1 MLHCSTVSV
10 KETPPMKLRSTSA
23 VAEAE
28 LAPTGEPLASHEEMV
43 NAIRML
49 SADAVERAQSGH
61 PGLPMGM
68 ANAAAV
74 LWLQFLKYDPKHP
87 DWPDR
92 DRFILS
98 AGHGSMLLYSLF
110 YLTGFEDITIEEI
123 KNFRQLNSKTP
134 GHPEYGA
141 ARGIETTTGPLAQ
154 GLANAVGMALAERL
168 RNARWGD
175 DIVDHYTY
183 CVVGDGCLMEGLS
196 QEAISFAGF
205 LRLSKLIV
213 LWDDNRISIDGP
225 TSLTTGE
232 NQMARFEASGWDAQA
247 VDGDDPVAVAEAI
260 AKARMS
266 DKPSLI
272 ACRTTIGK
280 GAPTKAGTAAT
291 HGAPLGEDE
300 VAGVRRT
307 LSWPYPPFVVPPHI
321 LGAWR
326 RAALRNVPAREA
338 WEERFA
344 ALDKAKRAEF
354 NRTGGGRLA
363 PDWQVPLNEFK
374 RRLATEQPKWAT
386 RKASGQALEILTAT
400 FPEIIGGSADLS
412 ESVFTKT
419 SHTPD
424 IGPGDFSGRYIHYGV
439 REHAM
444 AAIMNGMAL
453 HGGFIPYGGTFLVFA
468 DYMRGAMR
476 MSALMKQRVIY
487 VLTHDSIGVGEDGP
501 THHPSETLASLRVM
515 PNLHVFRPAD
525 AVETFECWV
534 IALTE
539 YDVPSCLALS
549 RQAVPAVRTEH
560 VSVNL
565 CARGAY
571 VLHEA
576 DGNERE
582 VTLLAT
588 GSEVHVAVAAREML
602 QAEGIP
608 TAVVSMPCWELFDMQ
623 PEKYRQEVLG
633 PRWPHGIRIA
643 VEAAISPGWDKY
655 IGENGIFIGLKDFSL
670 SAPAPVLFK
679 YFGITAENVV
689 AKAKEAVARRRVAD
703 RRPAPRYGI
712 DVVG

>member
-1 MLHCSTVSV
+1 
-10 KETPPMKLRSTSA
+10 MKLRSTSA
-23 VAEAE
+23 VVEAE
-28 LAPTGEPLASHEEMV
+28 LAPTDEPLASHEEMV

-110 YLTGFEDITIEEI
+110 YLTGFEDITIDEI

-183 CVVGDGCLMEGLS
+183 CIVGDGCLMEGLS

-225 TSLTTGE
+225 TSLTTGD
-232 NQMARFEASGWDAQA
+232 NQLARFEASGWDAQA

-260 AKARMS
+260 AKVRMS
-266 DKPSLI
+266 GRPSLI

-321 LGAWR
+321 LDAWR
-326 RAALRNVPAREA
+326 KAALRSVPAREA
-338 WEERFA
+338 WEARFV
-344 ALDKAKRAEF
+344 ALDEAKRAEF

-363 PDWQVPLNEFK
+363 RDWQVPLNEFK

-424 IGPGDFSGRYIHYGV
+424 IGPGNFAGRYIHYGV

-501 THHPSETLASLRVM
+501 THHPSETLAGLRVM
-515 PNLHVFRPAD
+515 PNLLVFRPAD

-571 VLHEA
+571 VLQEA

-588 GSEVHVAVAAREML
+588 GSEVHLAVAAREML

-633 PRWPHGIRIA
+633 PRWPHGIRLAI
-643 VEAAISPGWDKY
+643 EAAISPGWDKY
-655 IGENGIFIGLKDFSL
+655 IGENGIFIGLENFSL

-689 AKAKEAVARRRVAD
+689 AKAREAVARRRVAD
-703 RRPAPRYGI
+703 RRPASRFGI

>member
-1 MLHCSTVSV
+1 
-10 KETPPMKLRSTSA
+10 MKLRSTSA

-87 DWPDR
+87 KWADR

-110 YLTGFEDITIEEI
+110 YLTGFEDVTIDEI

-154 GLANAVGMALAERL
+154 GFANAVGMALAERL
-168 RNARWGD
+168 HNARWGD

-225 TSLTTGE
+225 TSLTTGD
-232 NQMARFEASGWDAQA
+232 NHLARFEASGWDAQA

-307 LSWPYPPFVVPPHI
+307 LNWPYPPFVVPPHI
-321 LGAWR
+321 LDAWR
-326 RAALRNVPAREA
+326 RGAQRSVSAREA
-338 WEERFA
+338 WEARFA
-344 ALDKAKRAEF
+344 ALDEAKRAEF

-363 PDWQVPLNEFK
+363 PDWQVPLNDFK

-424 IGPGDFSGRYIHYGV
+424 IGPGDFSGRYVHYGV

-501 THHPSETLASLRVM
+501 THHPSETLAGLRVM
-515 PNLHVFRPAD
+515 PNLLVFRPAD

-588 GSEVHVAVAAREML
+588 GSEVHLAVAAREML

-633 PRWPHGIRIA
+633 PRWPQGIRLA

-655 IGENGIFIGLKDFSL
+655 IGENGVFIGLKDFSL

-679 YFGITAENVV
+679 FFGITAENVV

-703 RRPAPRYGI
+703 RRPAPRFGI

>member
-1 MLHCSTVSV
+1 
-10 KETPPMKLRSTSA
+10 MKLTSRSS
-23 VAEAE
+23 VSEAE
-28 LAPTGEPLASHEEMV
+28 LAPVTEPLASHEEMV
-43 NAIRML
+43 NAIRIL

-68 ANAAAV
+68 ANAATV
-74 LWLQFLKYDPKHP
+74 LWQQFLKYDPKHP
-87 DWPDR
+87 DWEDR

-110 YLTGFEDITIEEI
+110 YLTGFDDITIDEI

-175 DIVDHYTY
+175 EIVDHYTY
-183 CVVGDGCLMEGLS
+183 CIVGDGCLMEGLS

-205 LRLSKLIV
+205 LRLSRLIV

-225 TSLTTGE
+225 TSLTTGD
-232 NQMARFEASGWDAQA
+232 NHLARFEASGWDAQT

-260 AKARMS
+260 AKARSS

-280 GAPTKAGTAAT
+280 GAPTKGGTAAT

-300 VAGVRRT
+300 MAGVRRT
-307 LSWPYPPFVVPPHI
+307 LNWPYPPFVVPQHI

-326 RAALRNVPAREA
+326 EAAQRNVPAREA

-344 ALDKAKRAEF
+344 ALDEARRAEF
-354 NRTGGGRLA
+354 NRTSGGRLA

-374 RRLATEQPKWAT
+374 RRLAGEQPKWAT

-412 ESVFTKT
+412 ESVFTQT
-419 SHTPD
+419 SHTAD
-424 IGPGDFSGRYIHYGV
+424 ITPGDYTGRYIHYGV

-515 PNLHVFRPAD
+515 PNLLVFRPAD

-539 YDVPSCLALS
+539 YDVPSCLALT

-576 DGNERE
+576 DGGERE

-588 GSEVHVAVAAREML
+588 GSEVHVAVAAREVL
-602 QAEGIP
+602 QAEGIA

-633 PRWPHGIRIA
+633 PRWPHGIRVA

-655 IGENGIFIGLKDFSL
+655 IGENGVFIGLKDFSL

-679 YFGITAENVV
+679 YFGITSENVV

-703 RRPAPRYGI
+703 RRPASRFGI